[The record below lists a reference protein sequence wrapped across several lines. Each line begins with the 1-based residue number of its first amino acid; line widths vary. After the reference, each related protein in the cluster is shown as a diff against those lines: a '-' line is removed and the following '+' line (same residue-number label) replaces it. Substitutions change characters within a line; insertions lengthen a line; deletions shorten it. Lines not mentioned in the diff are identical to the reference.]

1 LTAVVFLLFSHQD
14 FAEIQ
19 VAKFTKSDQTERRMR
34 IFLLLL
40 CLLTETVQFRLAS
53 SFDIAGFRV
62 RCTNNLRSGINPQ
75 LLNPNRPTSAF
86 QSCNKGQVVE
96 HRTTLRPLFLS
107 VDNIDSPKKGKAYKD
122 AIKQTTATVLAAASF
137 AAFLGY
143 FEGYNAF
150 VEFSAGYLVEQSL
163 SVDNLFV
170 FLLLFEYFKV
180 PFAFQNKILNW
191 GIIGAMVM
199 RAVMIAAGAVALKDF
214 HGILLV
220 FAGILV
226 FSSGKILTEFLEG
239 EGEEEEENLEVRFG
253 GLCEMENL
261 VGPTELPKSP
271 PSHSLNPHPP
281 PPSPRTPLPE

>member
-1 LTAVVFLLFSHQD
+1 M
-14 FAEIQ
+14 
-19 VAKFTKSDQTERRMR
+19 AKLTKSDQTERRMR

-62 RCTNNLRSGINPQ
+62 RCTNNLRSGINSQ

-239 EGEEEEENLEVRFG
+239 EGEEEEENLEVRLG
-253 GLCEMENL
+253 GCVKWKIWSVRQNC
-261 VGPTELPKSP
+261 PSP
-271 PSHSLNPHPP
+271 PLLTHSTP
-281 PPSPRTPLPE
+281 TPLPPDPPTRITGL